1 MALKVDLTVN
11 DSSFKAK
18 MQEAINSF
26 KKMATAITGAK
37 NAQQA
42 LNNMIK
48 ANPWG
53 LVTTVA
59 IAATEAIYKYA
70 TGVYEAERAQAEWA
84 REIENTSNQLDQMKN
99 DADFDIAIAKAAG
112 KSSEELAKLR
122 VEAAKARLAIADLNF
137 DRVLSAYMDGNATK
151 EQVDEMRNL
160 QKAAEDAL
168 NAANRAR
175 TILDVQKRNG
185 TGEFKPKKTRAVK
198 ADNSEERRIQK
209 MMDDLRKEER
219 EAAKIITE
227 ARAKEH
233 QTETI
238 GLSGFNQKTMAAWMS
253 GRQNDLAGAEFGSVD
268 YNTIMQNIADMQAIK
283 TIMEERLKAGL
294 QATDAEGV
302 MESYWERVFD
312 GENIQDST
320 WQSLIDAI
328 NEHLKEIGQNPIE
341 LDFTTGKASKSNKDK
356 KSENGLE
363 QLNKFNG
370 DYSKV
375 VGGVSSIASGIQK
388 MGVEIPKELQ
398 SVVSTLS
405 GISTIISGI
414 TSILS
419 LILVAQNTNNT
430 VSLIDALVPFAR
442 GGIVPHA
449 QNGLAVVPGNHYS
462 GDVTPILANAGEVVL
477 NHSQVQTL
485 ASNLQGQNGGG
496 INIIGE
502 LQGEKIVLVANRF
515 LKRSGQGELVTW

>member
-1 MALKVDLTVN
+1 MAVKVNLTVN
-11 DSSFKAK
+11 DNSFKAK

-26 KKMATAITGAK
+26 KKMTTAITGAK

-42 LNNMIK
+42 LNNLIK

-53 LVTTVA
+53 LVTTAA

-219 EAAKIITE
+219 EASKIITE

-253 GRQNDLAGAEFGSVD
+253 GRQNDLAVAEFGSVD
-268 YNTIMQNIADMQAIK
+268 YNTIMQNIADMQTIK

-302 MESYWERVFD
+302 MESYWERIFD
-312 GENIQDST
+312 GENIPDST

-328 NEHLKEIGQNPIE
+328 NEHLKEIGQDPIE
-341 LDFTTGKASKSNKDK
+341 LDFKTGKKKGKDNSESGDK
-356 KSENGLE
+356 KEVNLSHEIGRIA
-363 QLNKFNG
+363 
-370 DYSKV
+370 
-375 VGGVSSIASGIQK
+375 GGVN
-388 MGVEIPKELQ
+388 GV
-398 SVVSTLS
+398 LS
-405 GISTIISGI
+405 GIEHLGVELPQGLKDVLGGMQSMISI
-414 TSILS
+414 LTSISAIVSAIEAISAADS
-419 LILVAQNTNNT
+419 LI
-430 VSLIDALVPFAR
+430 PFAR

-449 QNGLAVVPGNHYS
+449 QNGLSVVPGNHYS

-477 NHSQVQTL
+477 NKSQVQTL

-496 INIIGE
+496 MKIVGE
-502 LQGEKIVLVANRF
+502 LQGEKIVLAANRF